1 LIFRGI
7 LVILAQVFGFFNM
20 IQQVTRGIKIS
31 VETAYE
37 GSFLK
42 DNIFHYAFTYEIQIE
57 NQSKS
62 AVQLLTRH
70 WKIIEALNKT
80 QYVNGNG
87 VVGKKPVINP
97 GEIHRYKSGCLL
109 SSAIGA
115 MKGAYIMIDF
125 TSTKKFNVE
134 IPPFKLSAPFVL
146 N

>member
-1 LIFRGI
+1 
-7 LVILAQVFGFFNM
+7 M

-31 VETAYE
+31 VETDYE

-42 DNIFHYAFTYEIQIE
+42 DNVLHYAFTYRIEIE

-62 AVQLLTRH
+62 SVQLLTRH
-70 WKIIEALNKT
+70 WKIKEALNKT

-97 GEIHRYKSGCLL
+97 GEIHKYKSGCLL
-109 SSAIGA
+109 SSAVGA

-125 TSTKKFNVE
+125 SSTKKFNVE

>member
-1 LIFRGI
+1 MIFRGI

-42 DNIFHYAFTYEIQIE
+42 DNILHYAFTYEIEIE

-125 TSTKKFNVE
+125 SSTKKFNVE
-134 IPPFKLSAPFVL
+134 IPPFKLSAPFAL

>member
-1 LIFRGI
+1 
-7 LVILAQVFGFFNM
+7 M
-20 IQQVTRGIKIS
+20 IQQITRGIKIS
-31 VETAYE
+31 VETDYE
-37 GSFLK
+37 GSFIK
-42 DNIFHYAFTYEIQIE
+42 DNITHYAFTYRIEIE
-57 NQSKS
+57 NQGKS
-62 AVQLLTRH
+62 SVQLLTRH

-97 GEIHRYKSGCLL
+97 GEVHKYKSGCLL
-109 SSAIGA
+109 TSAMGA

-134 IPPFKLSAPFVL
+134 IPPFKLSASFVL

>member
-1 LIFRGI
+1 
-7 LVILAQVFGFFNM
+7 M

-31 VETAYE
+31 VETEYE

-42 DNIFHYAFTYEIQIE
+42 DSILHYAFTYRIQIE

-62 AVQLLTRH
+62 SVQLLTRH

-80 QYVNGNG
+80 QCVNGDG

-97 GEIHRYKSGCLL
+97 GEIHKYKSGCLL
-109 SSAIGA
+109 TSAVGA

-125 TSTKKFNVE
+125 SSTKKFNVE

>member
-42 DNIFHYAFTYEIQIE
+42 DNILHYAFTYEIEIE

>member
-1 LIFRGI
+1 
-7 LVILAQVFGFFNM
+7 M
-20 IQQVTRGIKIS
+20 IQKVTRGIRIS
-31 VETAYE
+31 VETDYE

-42 DNIFHYAFTYEIQIE
+42 DKVFHYAFNYRIEIE

-62 AVQLLTRH
+62 SIQLLTRH
-70 WKIIEALNKT
+70 WKIKEALNKT

-97 GEIHRYKSGCLL
+97 GEIHKYKSGCLL
-109 SSAIGA
+109 SSAVGA

-125 TSTKKFNVE
+125 SSTKKFNVE

>member
-1 LIFRGI
+1 MIFRGI
-7 LVILAQVFGFFNM
+7 LVILAQVFGFFSM

-42 DNIFHYAFTYEIQIE
+42 DNILHYAFTYEIEIE

-134 IPPFKLSAPFVL
+134 IPPFKLSAPLVL